1 MISRV
6 KGIVASRSDGRVE
19 IECASGVSY
28 EIEVPLMVL
37 ERVPSVGLPFEL
49 RTLHIVREDSTALY
63 GFNAAHERD
72 LFKRLLGAKGVGPKV
87 ALAMMS
93 TLRPER
99 LARALVEKDLAALS
113 QVPGVG
119 RKTAERIAVELGDRV
134 THLVTSEESGPGTDR
149 VHAAVKALIAL
160 GLSFNEADTSVRRVI
175 EQGAPEDTEEL
186 IRQALAPAPRPAQAP

>member
-6 KGIVASRSDGRVE
+6 TGKVVSRTEDRVE
-19 IECASGVSY
+19 VETASGLSY

-37 ERVPSVGLPFEL
+37 ERVPAVGGGVEL
-49 RTLHIVREDSTALY
+49 RTLHIVREDSAALY
-63 GFNAAHERD
+63 GFMAAHERD

-119 RKTAERIAVELGDRV
+119 KKTAERIAVELGDRV
-134 THLVTSEESGPGTDR
+134 AHLAVSEQAGPATER
-149 VHAAVKALIAL
+149 VQAAVRALVAL

-175 EQGAPEDTEEL
+175 ERGAPEDTEEL
-186 IRQALAPAPRPAQAP
+186 IRQALAPVQ

>member
-1 MISRV
+1 MISRI
-6 KGIVASRSDGRVE
+6 KGTVTSRSTDRVE
-19 IECASGVSY
+19 VETASGVCY
-28 EIEVPLMVL
+28 EIEVPLTVL
-37 ERVPSVGLPFEL
+37 ERIPRSGQSVEL
-49 RTLHIVREDSTALY
+49 RTLHVVREDSAALY
-63 GFNAAHERD
+63 GFLAAHERD

-119 RKTAERIAVELGDRV
+119 KKTAERIAVELGDRM
-134 THLVTSEESGPGTDR
+134 TDLAASTDGGPGAGR
-149 VHAAVKALIAL
+149 VQAAVKALVAL
-160 GLSFNEADTSVRRVI
+160 GLTFQDADAAVRRVI

-186 IRQALAPAPRPAQAP
+186 IRQALAPSN

>member
-1 MISRV
+1 MISRI
-6 KGIVASRSDGRVE
+6 KGRVVGRTE
-19 IECASGVSY
+19 DRVEVETVSGLCY

-37 ERVPSVGLPFEL
+37 ERMPAVGGEVEL

-63 GFNAAHERD
+63 GFMAAHERE
-72 LFKRLLGAKGVGPKV
+72 LFKRLLAAKGVGPKV

-113 QVPGVG
+113 LVPGVG

-134 THLVTSEESGPGTDR
+134 TDLAVAHEPGQGSDR
-149 VHAAVKALIAL
+149 VQAAVRALVAL
-160 GLSFNEADTSVRRVI
+160 GLSFPDADASVRRVI
-175 EQGAPEDTEEL
+175 EGGAPTDTEEI
-186 IRQALAPAPRPAQAP
+186 IRQALAPTQ